1 MFWSQSR
8 LELMVR
14 WVIGGV
20 DVVAAAAVLLL
31 VLTMVMM
38 TMDFQ
43 SNLHEI
49 RAIGLP

>member
-20 DVVAAAAVLLL
+20 DVVAAAVLLL